1 LEALSWD
8 QQGLVDYEVLRRSS
22 SLAGFAR
29 SSFAFNIAITRNE
42 FVDVNKEALRL
53 RPKDVRRVD
62 VAFED
67 GLSRIWGRFEWQ
79 EERMLRGAWP

>member
-1 LEALSWD
+1 
-8 QQGLVDYEVLRRSS
+8 VDYEVLRRSS
-22 SLAGFAR
+22 SLVGFAR

-42 FVDVNKEALRL
+42 FVDVNREALRL
-53 RPKDVRRVD
+53 RPKDVRRTD

-79 EERMLRGAWP
+79 EERMSRGAWP